1 MNKLI
6 NHILLTFLLLT
17 PLTSPAE
24 TIRYVSD
31 QLEITMRNGQG
42 VKFAIKSVL
51 TSGDRLDLIES
62 GSSGYSKIRTLEGV
76 EGWVLTRYLMNA
88 PSTRNLVEDSEQ
100 KVANLELELAETK
113 KELQNIS
120 TKITTSDSEN
130 ITLVETSQRLK
141 KELDAIKEMASSS
154 IALDNENTQLKQKI
168 QQNDHHM
175 QALVLENTAMKN
187 SEGQNWFL
195 MGAAVLFGGIV
206 LGLFLPRLRFHRKNS
221 WGNI

>member
-42 VKFAIKSVL
+42 VKYAIKRVL

-130 ITLVETSQRLK
+130 ITLVETSQRLQ

>member
-1 MNKLI
+1 VNKLI

-42 VKFAIKSVL
+42 VKYAIKRVL

-154 IALDNENTQLKQKI
+154 IALDNENIQLKQRI

-175 QALVLENTAMKN
+175 QALALENTAMKN

>member
-42 VKFAIKSVL
+42 VKYAIKRVL

-130 ITLVETSQRLK
+130 ITLVETS
-141 KELDAIKEMASSS
+141 SS